1 MFILVAT
8 AHLCRVVRSSG
19 RALEPAPL
27 RRLPYSPSASVPAP
41 LDPAAVGTPQGTR
54 YQLLRALRA
63 MATGEAMVVEQEIPS
78 LTDHFESVGRR
89 ETWFASLR
97 NSASWTDWQN
107 IRPLL
112 VPGTTFPDAIG
123 RILLRAGWCAPSEQ
137 PHWVPNLR
145 FFYLTDLGYQS
156 FRSAQAWWL
165 GLPLRERMRLVF
177 TE

>member
-1 MFILVAT
+1 MFILAAT
-8 AHLCRVVRSSG
+8 AHLYRTVRRPDRVF
-19 RALEPAPL
+19 EPGAK
-27 RRLPYSPSASVPAP
+27 RRLPYPPPACIVAP
-41 LDPAAVGTPQGTR
+41 LDPAAIGAPQGTR

-78 LTDHFESVGRR
+78 LTDHFESGSKR

-112 VPGTTFPDAIG
+112 VPGTAFPDAIG

-145 FFYLTDLGYQS
+145 FFYLTEMGYQS

-165 GLPLRERMRLVF
+165 GLSLRERMRLVF